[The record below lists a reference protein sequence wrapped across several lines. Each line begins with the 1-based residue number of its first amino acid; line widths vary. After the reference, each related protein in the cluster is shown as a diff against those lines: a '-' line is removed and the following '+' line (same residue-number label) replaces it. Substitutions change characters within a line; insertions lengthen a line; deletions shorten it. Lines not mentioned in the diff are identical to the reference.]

1 MYINNILILGL
12 IILLPVVDRADSIR
26 KSIPGGS
33 LPGGEGFVGCLLRP
47 DRGPAASQGDSSGP
61 NLSIPPVSK

>member
-1 MYINNILILGL
+1 M
-12 IILLPVVDRADSIR
+12 IILLPVVDRADSVR

-33 LPGGEGFVGCLLRP
+33 LPGGEGSVGCLLRP
-47 DRGPAASQGDSSGP
+47 DRGPQGDSSGP